1 MFGRHVGRRPM
12 VRTPSKTKVQ
22 HKSAKT
28 SAAIEGNGANIN
40 LDGNDHNGDIRKN
53 ADGELCVRIDGGNL
67 NFIAGSAMQLLKKVG
82 ELTLHALGRNKRIV
96 ELELKLKQ

>member
-1 MFGRHVGRRPM
+1 MM
-12 VRTPSKTKVQ
+12 
-22 HKSAKT
+22 
-28 SAAIEGNGANIN
+28 
-40 LDGNDHNGDIRKN
+40 N
-53 ADGELCVRIDGGNL
+53 ADGELCVRIDGGYL

>member
-1 MFGRHVGRRPM
+1 M

-28 SAAIEGNGANIN
+28 FAAIEGNGANIN
-40 LDGNDHNGDIRKN
+40 LEGNDHNGDIRMMN
-53 ADGELCVRIDGGNL
+53 VDGELCVRIDGGNS

-96 ELELKLKQ
+96 ELERKLKQ